1 MFKEVDIARLNWDG
15 VRIAHCRLPPSQAHE
30 LVPAS
35 EPGAIATGYNGQRQ
49 AVVQLANGRTVARTI
64 PRGTIGLT
72 GAEPIYWLRTQR
84 SAEILEISASPELR
98 CEIATALGVG
108 NHADLADMHGW
119 ADHHAWAILDRF
131 RAAARSRLA
140 LSDVVRDGLVR
151 QLYNRVYCA
160 KFGGRADGWR
170 GSPLDGRRL
179 GRTLEFIEAH
189 VDASLSIAAL
199 AAVAAYSPFHFA
211 RSFKLTTGWSP
222 HQYVMARRLE
232 HARALLLEGNRS
244 TVESIAY
251 RCGFTNLSHFRGL
264 MRSRLG
270 VLPSEVVS

>member
-1 MFKEVDIARLNWDG
+1 M
-15 VRIAHCRLPPSQAHE
+15 
-30 LVPAS
+30 
-35 EPGAIATGYNGQRQ
+35 
-49 AVVQLANGRTVARTI
+49 
-64 PRGTIGLT
+64 
-72 GAEPIYWLRTQR
+72 
-84 SAEILEISASPELR
+84 
-98 CEIATALGVG
+98 
-108 NHADLADMHGW
+108 
-119 ADHHAWAILDRF
+119 
-131 RAAARSRLA
+131 
-140 LSDVVRDGLVR
+140 
-151 QLYNRVYCA
+151 
-160 KFGGRADGWR
+160 
-170 GSPLDGRRL
+170 
-179 GRTLEFIEAH
+179 
-189 VDASLSIAAL
+189 SIAAL

>member
-35 EPGAIATGYNGQRQ
+35 EPGAIATGYNGQRE

-84 SAEILEISASPELR
+84 SAEILEITASSGLR
-98 CEIATALGVG
+98 HEIATALGVG
-108 NHADLADMHGW
+108 GCADLADMHGW
-119 ADHHAWAILDRF
+119 ADRHAWAILDRF
-131 RAAARSRLA
+131 RAAARNQLA
-140 LSDVVRDGLVR
+140 LSDVERDGLVR
-151 QLYNRVYCA
+151 QLYGRVYCV
-160 KFGGRADGWR
+160 KFGGRPDAR
-170 GSPLDGRRL
+170 HGSPLDGRRL
-179 GRTLEFIEAH
+179 GRTLEFIETH
-189 VDASLSIAAL
+189 VDAGLSIAAL

-211 RSFKLTTGWSP
+211 RSFKLATGWSP

-232 HARALLLEGNRS
+232 HARALLLGGDRS

-251 RCGFTNLSHFRGL
+251 RCGFTNLSHFRRL
-264 MRSRLG
+264 VRSRLG
-270 VLPSEVVS
+270 VLPSEVMS